1 MKKQFAF
8 FAIVCACCVSMPV
21 HAQEYETRH
30 EIGVSTGI
38 LSNSDWISVFED
50 VVTAIVTGGNV
61 SFDDEKIV
69 GPISAE
75 YFYHVSP
82 LIGVGAI
89 ASFST
94 KKSDMSTGGEK
105 IGVYKTNYFT
115 VLPAVKID
123 WYRSKYFGA
132 YSKLGIGASL
142 RHDISEEDNHETETD
157 NGILFN
163 WQASLIGIE
172 AGSPNFRGFL
182 EAGCGEQGVLV
193 AGLRC
198 RF

>member
-1 MKKQFAF
+1 MKKF
-8 FAIVCACCVSMPV
+8 FATLAIACACCVSMPV
-21 HAQEYETRH
+21 QAQEYETRH
-30 EIGVSTGI
+30 EIGVSVGF

-50 VVTAIVTGGNV
+50 VVTAIVTAGNAK
-61 SFDDEKIV
+61 FDNEKSV

-75 YFYHVSP
+75 YFYYVSP

-94 KKSDMSTGGEK
+94 KKSDMVVGSDK
-105 IGVYKTNYFT
+105 VGVYKTNYFT
-115 VLPAVKID
+115 VLPAVKFD

-132 YSKLGIGASL
+132 YSKLGVGASL
-142 RHDISEEDNHETETD
+142 RHDVCDENNHEKETD
-157 NGILFN
+157 NGVLFN

-172 AGSPNFRGFL
+172 AGSPNFRGIL